1 MGFEPKTSRP
11 AVGRA
16 NHYITGAGYV
26 FGPCVR
32 MLEVIFVLDL
42 LCTLYNCLNTS
53 FGLWFYTSQLPRD
66 KLQIMVARFTA
77 ALMQTSDHDVHFT
90 ITAALMQTSDD
101 DVHFTSALMQTSD
114 DDVHF
119 TAALMQTSDHDVHFT
134 AALMQISDHDVHF
147 TAALIQTSDS
157 AVQFTASSVP
167 ILPKRR

>member
-16 NHYITGAGYV
+16 NHYIAGAGYV

-77 ALMQTSDHDVHFT
+77 ALMQTSD
-90 ITAALMQTSDD
+90 
-101 DVHFTSALMQTSD
+101 

-119 TAALMQTSDHDVHFT
+119 TAALMQT
-134 AALMQISDHDVHF
+134 SDHDVHF